1 MKTLALSLA
10 VLALSAPPACSR
22 APAEHALFDA
32 LQPYCGKAFG
42 GQVLGDDTA
51 RDLYGG
57 VPLVLHLRSCDG
69 DTMAMPLH
77 LGEVHGFSLRL
88 TRNGDGL
95 QLYHSVRRS
104 DGSAMPLDGYGGE
117 SGGGEG
123 STASRAVFSPGPQSL
138 EIDTR
143 QGGASFAGDTHI
155 LEWRAGEETL
165 IYGFDA
171 DPDDPAGEPDRI
183 YELRMAFDLSTPI
196 TPPPPPWGETE

>member
-1 MKTLALSLA
+1 MKPLVLSLTALALSTL
-10 VLALSAPPACSR
+10 PACSR
-22 APAEHALFDA
+22 APEEHALFDA

-42 GQVLGDDTA
+42 GQVLADDTA

-57 VPLVLHLRSCDG
+57 VPLVLHLRTCDG
-69 DTMAMPLH
+69 DTMSMPLH
-77 LGEVHGFSLRL
+77 LGQVHGFSLRL
-88 TRNGDGL
+88 TRTDDGL
-95 QLYHSVRRS
+95 ALYHRVRRR

-117 SGGGEG
+117 SGEG
-123 STASRAVFSPGPQSL
+123 STASRAVFPPGPQSL
-138 EIDTR
+138 EIDIR

-165 IYGFDA
+165 IYGFDT